1 MAKASGGT
9 KGMQASATK
18 SINVGVN
25 GEATDNLTKA
35 QAKVYQA
42 YRAEAEPLEKQYEE
56 IQNKYYEAAAN
67 EAINFNVMLIDYKAA
82 KKATVYQKQKDAYE
96 KQLIA
101 LKAKL
106 KTIEGKYNVKRA
118 PMWKLISYDY

>member
-1 MAKASGGT
+1 
-9 KGMQASATK
+9 
-18 SINVGVN
+18 
-25 GEATDNLTKA
+25 
-35 QAKVYQA
+35 
-42 YRAEAEPLEKQYEE
+42 
-56 IQNKYYEAAAN
+56 
-67 EAINFNVMLIDYKAA
+67 MLIDYKAA